1 MIHTRIGP
9 KRFQERAVF
18 LALLW
23 TSRET
28 RGTVLRQVAQ
38 YPLWEPDPL
47 SIPGPLRGCLLRLSI
62 SLTLYCLLNSSTTWS
77 FLQSP
82 ATGPLSGPAF
92 CYQLCLWKSGYFHHG
107 HWFILLLKWGPWLS
121 ACGSALCFT
130 KVWRPQRRP
139 FLTLWNYQRL
149 SNGFQNMNLPWN
161 SKIELKNKEW
171 HSETWFKARKTKTLT
186 VTL

>member
-47 SIPGPLRGCLLRLSI
+47 SIPGPLGGCLLRVSI

-82 ATGPLSGPAF
+82 ATGPLSGSAF

-107 HWFILLLKWGPWLS
+107 HWVILLLKWGKQILNLAPDFLPVAQHFVS
-121 ACGSALCFT
+121 LRSGD
-130 KVWRPQRRP
+130 RREDP
-139 FLTLWNYQRL
+139 SWHCKTIR
-149 SNGFQNMNLPWN
+149 GFQMAF
-161 SKIELKNKEW
+161 KIWIYLEIPK
-171 HSETWFKARKTKTLT
+171 
-186 VTL
+186 